1 MLAIQTLGLWKGN
14 IDHTAAESLHCC
26 LQIVSFLNCQSV
38 AIATRGYLEPSPPQP
53 PYRASGIA
61 HPGRGMCAEETTESM
76 DTLRYEGN
84 MPETQAKAIA
94 KAVGVALHQGVATHD
109 DINDVKTLI
118 GHLGTHVTLLETK
131 LKIQQFWIYL
141 IVGLTALTNPVA
153 LHIYQSMGWVK

>member
-1 MLAIQTLGLWKGN
+1 MSI
-14 IDHTAAESLHCC
+14 
-26 LQIVSFLNCQSV
+26 
-38 AIATRGYLEPSPPQP
+38 
-53 PYRASGIA
+53 
-61 HPGRGMCAEETTESM
+61 ETVLFDTM
-76 DTLRYEGN
+76 AFVDTLRYEGN

-118 GHLGTHVTLLETK
+118 GHVDTRVTLLETK

-153 LHIYQSMGWVK
+153 LNIYQSLGLIK

>member
-1 MLAIQTLGLWKGN
+1 
-14 IDHTAAESLHCC
+14 
-26 LQIVSFLNCQSV
+26 VS
-38 AIATRGYLEPSPPQP
+38 I
-53 PYRASGIA
+53 
-61 HPGRGMCAEETTESM
+61 ETVLFDTM
-76 DTLRYEGN
+76 AFVDTLRSVGN

-118 GHLGTHVTLLETK
+118 GHVDTRVTILETKLSAK

-153 LHIYQSMGWVK
+153 LHIYKSLGLIK